1 MAKQYRKL
9 QNKIYQKPEK
19 KQPTEKIGKDY
30 VLMAVTIF
38 TLLITAAGWT
48 SLDNLSRVMYTLL
61 SVSLMLTYA
70 KRHATLDEKKATLVE
85 RASLAT
91 MGLAVILF
99 VVSIVRHF
107 MS

>member
-38 TLLITAAGWT
+38 TVLITVAGWT

-70 KRHATLDEKKATLVE
+70 KRHAKLDEQKATIVE

-99 VVSIVRHF
+99 IVSIVQHF
-107 MS
+107 MA

>member
-9 QNKIYQKPEK
+9 QRNLYKKPEQK
-19 KQPTEKIGKDY
+19 RPTEKIGKDY
-30 VLMAVTIF
+30 VLMAVTVF
-38 TLLITAAGWT
+38 TLLITVAGWT
-48 SLDNLSRVMYTLL
+48 SLDTLSRVMYTLL

-70 KRHATLDEKKATLVE
+70 KRHAQLDDQKQTIVE

-99 VVSIVRHF
+99 FVSLYFHF
-107 MS
+107 TA